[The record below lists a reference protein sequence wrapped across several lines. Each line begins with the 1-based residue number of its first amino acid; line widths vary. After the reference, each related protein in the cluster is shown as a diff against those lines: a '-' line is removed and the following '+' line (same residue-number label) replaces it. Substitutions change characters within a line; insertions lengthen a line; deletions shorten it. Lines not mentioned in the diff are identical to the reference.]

1 MALEEGTEQETG
13 KNQSLD
19 KGTQDLLLQLQ
30 KQVVELQNKLSDK
43 PSELPSTFN
52 GMNKEQFQMFMDVMT
67 ESKRKDLDYEMGV
80 DEEQIPPE
88 DWHEA
93 GVNFCVPATGYVM
106 SCDRRKGKIVRLPWA
121 KKVIFF
127 EHQGTRKIEQGK
139 FSTVAPISV
148 YTSNSKKEIQWIRD
162 HSMYG
167 ILIYE
172 NSNDVMTADM
182 HKIQKLSR
190 IIGVLK
196 NYEYLDLLKRAKEH
210 NLQPSDDANE
220 LRFRI
225 AHAMADRE
233 LESEGIRTATMLNV
247 SEKEKLLTEAKTQ
260 DK

>member
-19 KGTQDLLLQLQ
+19 KGGNDLLLQLQ
-30 KQVVELQNKLSDK
+30 KQVVELQNQLSER
-43 PSELPSTFN
+43 PAEIPATFN

-67 ESKRKDLDYEMGV
+67 ETKRKELDWELGV
-80 DEEQIPPE
+80 DEEQVPKE
-88 DWHEA
+88 DWVEG
-93 GVNFCVPATGYVM
+93 GVNFCVPSTGYAL
-106 SCDRRKGKIVRLPWA
+106 SCDRRKGQIVRLPYN

-139 FSTVAPISV
+139 FSSVAPIAV
-148 YTSNSKKEIQWIRD
+148 YTSESKKEIQWIRE

-172 NSNDVMTADM
+172 NSKDVMTADM

-196 NYEYLDLLKRAKEH
+196 NYDYLDLLKRAKEH

-225 AHAMADRE
+225 AHCMAEKE
-233 LESEGIRTATMLNV
+233 LESEGIKTAAMLNI
-247 SEKEKLLTEAKTQ
+247 SEKEKLLTEAKSI